1 MHAMASGV
9 KFGRKRKLSHNVF
22 DASLPSAVTSN
33 PAGDATCAIYA
44 QLAMSD
50 AKR

>member
-33 PAGDATCAIYA
+33 PCRAA
-44 QLAMSD
+44 
-50 AKR
+50 